1 MNRIEFC
8 ELVDEL
14 SRTMQHSQIAL
25 EQTARDHFLSYF
37 SKNDDVLVPDTRQVN
52 VSYFEQD
59 EKKQGSFFV
68 PTASLVSHD
77 SLELDEI
84 SVTLQANLHMEGSLL
99 YADFKR
105 GGQEAEPGDMGEDG
119 NACNCKVELKFKNRR
134 PAEGIMETINMLNKS
149 I

>member
-1 MNRIEFC
+1 MNRIEFG

-37 SKNDDVLVPDTRQVN
+37 SNQEEVLVPDTRQVN
-52 VSYFEQD
+52 ISYFEQN

-84 SVTLQANLHMEGSLL
+84 SVTLQADLHMEGSLL
-99 YADFKR
+99 YADFKQ
-105 GGQEAEPGDMGEDG
+105 GGQEMESGGAEESG

-134 PAEGIMETINMLNKS
+134 PSEGIMEAINMLNKS

>member
-1 MNRIEFC
+1 MNRIEFG

-37 SKNDDVLVPDTRQVN
+37 SKQEEVLVPDTRQVN
-52 VSYFEQD
+52 ISYFEQD

-84 SVTLQANLHMEGSLL
+84 SVTLQADLHMEGSLL

-105 GGQEAEPGDMGEDG
+105 GGQETEPGGAEESG
-119 NACNCKVELKFKNRR
+119 NACNCKVELKFKNQR
-134 PAEGIMETINMLNKS
+134 PSEGIMEAINMLNKS